1 MAVTAKQTETD
12 FKPCP
17 EGNHTARCIG
27 VVDLGTHPM
36 EFAGQKKMIHKIRLM
51 WELPDEKRDD
61 GKPFQISK
69 DYGLSLHE
77 KSTLRKDLE
86 GWRGKRFTEK
96 ELSGFDVEIL
106 AGKTCMINV
115 LHKKSTNGKTYANI
129 TSVSATPK
137 GMKCPEQINDTILF
151 SFENF
156 SQESFS
162 KLPKFIREKIMQ
174 TPEYQEATSPQT
186 DITGGLVDDDDDSFT
201 DQETKKIQANESDG
215 LPF

>member
-1 MAVTAKQTETD
+1 
-12 FKPCP
+12 
-17 EGNHTARCIG
+17 
-27 VVDLGTHPM
+27 
-36 EFAGQKKMIHKIRLM
+36 
-51 WELPDEKRDD
+51 
-61 GKPFQISK
+61 
-69 DYGLSLHE
+69 
-77 KSTLRKDLE
+77 
-86 GWRGKRFTEK
+86 
-96 ELSGFDVEIL
+96 
-106 AGKTCMINV
+106 MINV
-115 LHKKSTNGKTYANI
+115 FHKKSTNGKTYANI